1 MLGVILNQQTW
12 LPLTQGWIHT
22 QAAYLPAHVVPY
34 VVCGATDNLPQFE
47 LPRLHAWSRLP
58 WRERLRVLA
67 GGAALLGSGFSRRA
81 ALMACV
87 ARRHGAQIV
96 HSHFGYTGYH
106 AARVVRRLGLR
117 HVVTFYGVD
126 MSALP
131 RQDPRWRERY
141 RFLFER
147 VDQVLCEGPRMA
159 AGVAALGCP
168 PEKLRVHHLGVAL
181 GDLPFRVRAWQPGE
195 PLRVLI
201 AASFR
206 EKKGIPYALEALAR
220 VRERVSLEI
229 TVVGDAGSDA
239 QSKAEKVRILEVVA
253 NCRLAPHVRFVG
265 YQPWRWLMEEA
276 YRNHVF
282 MSPSVTAADGDTEGG
297 SPVGLIEMAAT
308 GMPVVSSRHADIPE
322 VIEHGVGGWL
332 AAERD
337 VDELEQCLRRLIDAP
352 QGWEA
357 LARAARGRIEREF
370 NAQRQG
376 AALGEIYERVCR
388 V

>member
-1 MLGVILNQQTW
+1 MFGVILNQQTW

-22 QAAYLPAHVVPY
+22 QAAYLPSHVVPY
-34 VVCGATDNLPQFE
+34 VVCGETDNLPQFE
-47 LPRLHAWSRLP
+47 LPRMHAWSRLS
-58 WRERLRVLA
+58 WRERVRALA
-67 GGAALLGSGFSRRA
+67 GSAGLLGSGFSRRA
-81 ALMACV
+81 ALLAQV
-87 ARRHGAQIV
+87 ARRHGAEVV

-131 RQDPRWRERY
+131 RQDPRWRARY
-141 RFLFER
+141 RVLFER
-147 VDQVLCEGPRMA
+147 VDQVLCEGPCMA

-168 PEKLRVHHLGVAL
+168 PEKLRVHHLGVRL
-181 GDLPFRVRAWQPGE
+181 DDLHFNPRRWRPGE

-206 EKKGIPYALEALAR
+206 EKKGIPSALEALAR
-220 VRERVSLEI
+220 VKDEVSLEI
-229 TVVGDAGSDA
+229 TVVGDAGSEA
-239 QSKAEKVRILEVVA
+239 KSKAEKVRILEVVA

-276 YRNHVF
+276 YRNHIF
-282 MSPSVTAADGDTEGG
+282 MSPSVTAGDGDTEGG
-297 SPVGLIEMAAT
+297 APVGLIEMAAT

-332 AAERD
+332 AGERNI
-337 VDELEQCLRRLIDAP
+337 DELEQCLRRLIDAP
-352 QGWEA
+352 EEWET
-357 LARAARGRIEREF
+357 LVRAARGRIEREF
-370 NAQRQG
+370 NAEKQG
-376 AALGEIYERVCR
+376 VALAEIYERVR
-388 V
+388 HV